1 MYINV
6 KRQFLYR
13 MIYAMKFYWVRC
25 WVMGKAT
32 VRCHFEIDLSF
43 YLSFLLYY
51 YDFVII
57 IFFFLDFLLPDY
69 SFPLPLINCKFIVDW
84 FYDGQVVSLN
94 VYNDNWSTFVF

>member
-57 IFFFLDFLLPDY
+57 IFFFWIFYYPIILSPSLWLTVNLLLIDFMMDKLCL
-69 SFPLPLINCKFIVDW
+69 
-84 FYDGQVVSLN
+84 
-94 VYNDNWSTFVF
+94 